1 MTPDGVRIRAY
12 LIIFDEAPHE
22 RPTVL
27 MLHANAGNVGDR
39 LSISRIFRQRM
50 RCNVLALSYRG
61 YGKSEGT
68 ANENGIRLDAQT
80 ALDYIL
86 SHPQLDKTAIFL
98 YGQSIGGAVAIDLA
112 SRNAQRIAGLIVEN
126 TFLSLPQLVS
136 HLMPY
141 LRPFLP
147 LLLNQIWPSVDKVA
161 AFPDSLSVCFLS
173 GSKDDLIPPSHMN
186 ELHRLSG
193 GKKEIHRF
201 PEGTH
206 SECFRTTFD
215 LANSI
220 RRHLRTAGLLSDHCH
235 LHLIRHQSRGRRA
248 LCPLESDVPCSTALG
263 SLDGALLDGRLVR
276 AHRRRVGGGR
286 ARERAQHRRHWRHRQ
301 RGRAGEGARSGG
313 EAGKAVGAV
322 KGL

>member
-161 AFPDSLSVCFLS
+161 AFPDSLPVCFLS

-186 ELHRLSG
+186 ELHHLSG

-206 SECFRTTFD
+206 SECYRTTFD
-215 LANSI
+215 LANLHQTTPAHSRATFRPLPPSSHPSSVPRAPRPLPSRV
-220 RRHLRTAGLLSDHCH
+220 RRPLFDRSRQSRRRPPRRTARSSSSTTC
-235 LHLIRHQSRGRRA
+235 RRRA
-248 LCPLESDVPCSTALG
+248 SS
-263 SLDGALLDGRLVR
+263 
-276 AHRRRVGGGR
+276 
-286 ARERAQHRRHWRHRQ
+286 
-301 RGRAGEGARSGG
+301 
-313 EAGKAVGAV
+313 
-322 KGL
+322 